1 MSSLDLLENQ
11 IPPAGA
17 AVLSNALAHTP
28 KLESLA
34 LDSNGMARGRHGPR
48 PGDAGEARADSDLSL
63 RLKLARAPALTALN
77 LGEG

>member
-1 MSSLDLLENQ
+1 MSSLDLLRENQ

-34 LDSNGMARGRHGPR
+34 LDSNGMARGRHRRR
-48 PGDAGEARADSDLSL
+48 PGDASEARADLSL

>member
-1 MSSLDLLENQ
+1 MSSLDLLRENQ

-48 PGDAGEARADSDLSL
+48 PGDAGEARADLSL